1 MKRWDTVAII
11 GVGLIG
17 GSIGLALQQRG
28 LVRRVIGIGRHAER
42 LKKAAKL
49 GAITEWTTRI
59 HTGVANAE
67 LVVVCTPVELIVEH
81 VGQVAEACPG
91 GAIITDVGSTKQ
103 QIVSELDR
111 RLRGAARRDVG
122 FVGSHPMA
130 GSERSGV
137 EYSQADLFEKRVT
150 IVTPSETTCP
160 QKRQAVE
167 QFWRS
172 LGSRVLRRSPAD
184 HDRAVAAVSHLPH
197 LVASAL
203 AAATPANSRP
213 LAGGGWLDTTRVAA
227 GDVELW
233 RQILWDNRCYVLSSL
248 DKFEKVLASFHDALL
263 RDDPSRLVE
272 LLTAGKQNRD
282 AVGN

>member
-1 MKRWDTVAII
+1 MKRWDTVAVI

-17 GSIGLALQQRG
+17 GSIGLASRQRG

-42 LKKAAKL
+42 LERAAEL
-49 GAITEWTTRI
+49 GAVTEWTTQME
-59 HTGVANAE
+59 HGVAQAD
-67 LVVVCTPVELIVEH
+67 LVVVCTPVELIVEQ
-81 VGQVAEACPG
+81 VCRVAEACPA
-91 GAIITDVGSTKQ
+91 GAIITDVGSTKL

-111 RLRGAARRDVG
+111 RLRDAARRKVG

-137 EYSQADLFEKRVT
+137 EYSQADLFENRVT
-150 IVTPSETTCP
+150 VVTPSKNTCTR
-160 QKRQAVE
+160 KRQAIE

-203 AAATPANSRP
+203 AAATPANGRP
-213 LAGGGWLDTTRVAA
+213 LVGGGWRDTTRVAA

-233 RQILWDNRCYVLSSL
+233 RQILWENRDHVLNSL
-248 DKFEKVLASFHDALL
+248 HRFEKVLASFHDALL
-263 RDDPSRLVE
+263 RDDPARLVE

>member
-1 MKRWDTVAII
+1 MKCWDTVAIV

-28 LVRRVIGIGRHAER
+28 LARRVVGIGRNAER
-42 LKKAAKL
+42 LKKAAEL

-59 HTGVANAE
+59 QAGVAKAE
-67 LVVVCTPVELIVEH
+67 LVVVCTPVELIVEQ
-81 VGQVAEACPG
+81 VCQVAEACPG
-91 GAIITDVGSTKQ
+91 GATITDVGSTKL

-111 RLRGAARRDVG
+111 RLGDAARRDVG

-137 EYSQADLFEKRVT
+137 EYSQADLFENRVT
-150 IVTPSETTCP
+150 IVTPSESTCP
-160 QKRQAVE
+160 EKRQAVE

-203 AAATPANSRP
+203 AAATPANSRS
-213 LAGGGWLDTTRVAA
+213 LVGGGWLDTTRVAA

-248 DKFEKVLASFHDALL
+248 DRFEKVLASFRDALL

-272 LLTAGKQNRD
+272 LLTAGKQNRE